1 MIPAARLQAAIEILD
16 GLDRTAQPADGYL
29 RDWARSHRFAGAKD
43 RAAIAERVYTVLRH
57 RASLAWRMGSSDG
70 RAMVLA
76 SLLAEN
82 EPPDEI
88 ARLFSGEGHAPP
100 ALSDAE
106 RHALDTAPEGEPPA
120 HVRGEY
126 PLWLEPELLRTFG
139 PDLPDEMAAMNA
151 RASVDLRVNTLR
163 AARDDMLVG
172 LRSVGVEA
180 QRTPFSP
187 VGVRI
192 ASAEGLG
199 ALQHTQFF
207 QTGAFEFQDEASQLV
222 TQFCVVKPGQSVLD
236 LAAGAGGK
244 SLALAALM
252 RNRGEILAFDI
263 DPRRLKQLPP
273 RARRAGA
280 TIIRIADQRGGPAWG
295 KGTFDVVLVDSPCSG
310 SGTWRRSPE
319 QKWRLTPDRLREL
332 SGPQSWLMDDGAR
345 HTRAG
350 GRLVYVTC
358 SLLASEN
365 EDVCTAFLARSPEFR
380 LIPAVEAWNEAG
392 LPMPPPPGVGEYF
405 RASPHRTATDG
416 FFACIIERAG

>member
-1 MIPAARLQAAIEILD
+1 MTPGARLAAAIEILD
-16 GLDRTAQPADGYL
+16 GLEHTAQPADSYL
-29 RDWARSHRFAGAKD
+29 RDWFRARRFAGVKD
-43 RAAIAERVYTVLRH
+43 RAAITERVYRVLRH
-57 RASLAWRMGSSDG
+57 RGSLVWRMNAGDG
-70 RAMVLA
+70 RALVLA

-82 EPPDEI
+82 ESANGI

-100 ALSDAE
+100 VLSEAELSALASP
-106 RHALDTAPEGEPPA
+106 PEGEPPT

-139 PDLPDEMAAMNA
+139 SDLPAEMAAMNA

-172 LRSVGVEA
+172 LRSLDVAAE
-180 QRTPFSP
+180 RTPFSP
-187 VGVRI
+187 VGIRI
-192 ASAEGLG
+192 ASSEGLG

-222 TQFCVVKPGQSVLD
+222 TQLCAVKPGQRVLD

-252 RNRGEILAFDI
+252 RNRGEILAFDV
-263 DPRRLKQLPP
+263 DARRLKQLPP

-280 TIIRIADQRGGPAWG
+280 AIIRIADRRGGPAWG
-295 KGTFDVVLVDSPCSG
+295 NGKFDVVLVDAPCSG

-319 QKWRLTPDRLREL
+319 LKWRLTPERLLEL
-332 SGPQSWLMDDGAR
+332 KGLQSWLLDEGAR
-345 HTRAG
+345 HTKAG

-365 EDVCTAFLARSPEFR
+365 EDVCKNFLERSPDFR
-380 LIPAVEAWNEAG
+380 IVPAARAWSEAG
-392 LPMPPPPGVGEYF
+392 LSMPPPQGVGEYF
-405 RASPHRTATDG
+405 RATPYRTATDG
-416 FFACIIERAG
+416 FFACIIEQTR